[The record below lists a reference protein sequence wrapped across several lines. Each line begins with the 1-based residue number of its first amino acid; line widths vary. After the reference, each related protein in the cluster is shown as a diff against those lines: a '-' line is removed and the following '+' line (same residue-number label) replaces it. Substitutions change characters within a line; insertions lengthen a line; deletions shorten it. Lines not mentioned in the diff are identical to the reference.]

1 MIELDIELL
10 LWIINVYDSG
20 HTIERSR
27 SNEKLLNVGAV
38 SVGQRHSHLVPTQPT
53 SYRSRFAGVRAP
65 SVRWHQKHSVL
76 LGEAAGRGRVCY
88 WKLLNDV
95 VMTSLRRL
103 QNNVEK
109 LTVHLSKNY
118 DLTC

>member
-38 SVGQRHSHLVPTQPT
+38 SVGQRHSQLVPTQPT
-53 SYRSRFAGVRAP
+53 SYRSRSLALELRAFDGIRNTRCC
-65 SVRWHQKHSVL
+65 SGKQLDGGGFVTGS
-76 LGEAAGRGRVCY
+76 C
-88 WKLLNDV
+88 
-95 VMTSLRRL
+95 
-103 QNNVEK
+103 
-109 LTVHLSKNY
+109 
-118 DLTC
+118 